1 MHIEE
6 ELKSSA
12 AHSSTEEEFA
22 LWLYQEYY
30 RLMFFTVQKYIADQL
45 VQEEIIQECLRKL
58 IEKTNLLR
66 QFKRP
71 VLAGYIVSTVCNTAI
86 NYLKIQQGEKDRI
99 VDLAELTTQEALGEP
114 SIDEKL
120 ILQEEIEL
128 FKKVWPTL
136 DIETRILLEG
146 KYILGYDN
154 NRLGQLLGCQPS
166 SVRMK
171 LTRARRKALALIR
184 KEENKHD

>member
-6 ELKSSA
+6 EMEGNVSQSN
-12 AHSSTEEEFA
+12 TEEEFV
-22 LWLYQEYY
+22 LWLYQEYH
-30 RLMFFTVQKYIADQL
+30 RLMFFTAQKYIADQL
-45 VQEEIIQECLRKL
+45 VQEEIVQECLRKL

-66 QFKRP
+66 QFKQP
-71 VLAGYIVSTVCNTAI
+71 VLAGYIVSTVRNTAI
-86 NYLKIQQGEKDRI
+86 NYLKIQQGENDRI
-99 VDLAELTTQEALGEP
+99 VNLIELTTQEALGEP
-114 SIDEKL
+114 SIDDKL

-128 FKKVWPTL
+128 FKKIWPSL
-136 DIETRILLEG
+136 EKETRILLEG
-146 KYILGYDN
+146 KYILGYDD
-154 NRLGQLLGCQPS
+154 NRLSQLLGCQTS